1 MKSQKRH
8 LNSYLLWLSLT
19 TELLLLFWIKAP
31 AKAATPT
38 AEMPP
43 AKTAQLLADADPAS
57 QPTPAPV
64 STPAASPAT
73 QPNPIAPPTPPPSN
87 PATQPNS
94 IAPITAP
101 STPAAQPN
109 SIAPTTNQPSP
120 TTQSPPDPTAPP
132 TPSTPPT
139 PSAPSAPSA
148 PPSLPPSPLSPGE
161 IRILL
166 PATQTVLDVPAAT
179 VVLQYA
185 QSSKIELKVNG
196 TTVPDS
202 LVGRTETDKT
212 TGIVTQ
218 TWYGVALKEGE
229 NTLTAQTLTNGVAG
243 TPVAVQV
250 QVRGDARQITVS
262 TVETRIPADGRST
275 ATIQGQLLDDKGN
288 RSNRDAIVTLIASEG
303 EFAGADASPDQ
314 PGFQVKAI
322 QGQFTAS
329 LRSSLN
335 ARTVNIRV
343 VSGNLEAFTQLLFE
357 TNLRP
362 SIATGVID
370 IRIGKRGTN
379 FYDSFRDFLP
389 ADRKN
394 PYELSV
400 KGAVFATGKIGEWLF
415 TGAYNS
421 DRALN
426 QTCDGTTRLF
436 RDNQSC
442 DQTYPTYG
450 DSSQSTV
457 LTPSTDSVY
466 LRIERTSPIPGAG
479 IDYAMWG
486 DYNTEEFARRSQEFT
501 AITRQLHGL
510 KVNYN
515 FGNLQLTGF
524 YGNNV
529 QGFQRDTIAPDGTSG
544 YYFLSRR
551 LLVEGSE
558 NVFLEL
564 EDLNRP
570 GTVIDHKSLS
580 RGPDYEIDY
589 DRGTLLFR
597 QPILRTDIGSDGETL
612 VRRIIVTYQ
621 YDTPGSNNSI
631 YAGRAVYHL
640 SREQNRESWI
650 GATYLKEDQGNRD
663 FELYGADAFISLG
676 STAHLI
682 AEYAHSNNLS
692 DTLGRVSGSAYRA
705 ELEGEIANGI
715 HGRAY
720 FRSAETGFANNATV
734 SFVPGQTRYGAQVS
748 AKLSPITALRFQYDH
763 EDNKGIAPRP
773 LTTLEDLLTPRLEAV
788 PGSRVDNSLTTI
800 SAGVVQKLGSAELAV
815 DWFHRDRSDR
825 MNPTFN
831 TTSDQLRSRLT
842 VPLTPTLTF
851 LAQNE
856 TTLSAQ
862 TDAVYN
868 DRSLLA
874 LNWQAMPGIN
884 VQLAQQF
891 YTRGQF
897 AGQAITSLGVA
908 GDYKLGPDTTLSGRL
923 SLLKGSDSM
932 TMYGTAGISHRIVLA
947 PGLKMDLAYEHV
959 FGDFF
964 GKTAAG
970 TRFAQPFAPGQSA
983 ASVGLQ
989 SGDTYSVGI
998 SYTDNPDFQASARFE
1013 HRSSSEG
1020 SNTVIS
1026 AAATGKITPALT
1038 ALFRY
1043 QQASAANQKLNGLGD
1058 TATLKLGLAYR
1069 DPNDDKFN
1077 ALLRYEYRKNP
1088 STIPDTILFGSG
1100 TGSVDHVFA
1109 AEAIYAPNW
1118 RWEFYGKFAIRSST
1132 SYLASDFVNN
1142 GLVTLAQARATYR
1155 LGFKWDVVAEAR
1167 WINQPGVGYSE
1178 TGLVAEVGY
1187 YLTPNLRLAAGYM
1200 FGRVGDRDF
1209 DGSSRSS
1216 GGPYLGVTIKLNELF
1231 SGFGQQRIPPP
1242 QNPPA
1247 QPVAA
1252 TPTATSATQAQP
1264 VAATPTATSATQ
1276 ASPAPTTAIATT
1288 QTPSTAAPLTSASP
1302 APASPPPAP
1311 APEIPLP
1318 GTVPAAASFLNQE

>member
-8 LNSYLLWLSLT
+8 LNASLLGLSLT
-19 TELLLLFWIKAP
+19 TELLLLSCLKPQAI
-31 AKAATPT
+31 AATPT
-38 AEMPP
+38 LNVPVVNVAQTVTAEKLASEP
-43 AKTAQLLADADPAS
+43 AT
-57 QPTPAPV
+57 
-64 STPAASPAT
+64 STPSAVPSSSVQQAPIAAPEAVPSAPTLA
-73 QPNPIAPPTPPPSN
+73 PSPIAPPETTPPN
-87 PATQPNS
+87 PTLQSPAS
-94 IAPITAP
+94 
-101 STPAAQPN
+101 PAA
-109 SIAPTTNQPSP
+109 SASPS
-120 TTQSPPDPTAPP
+120 
-132 TPSTPPT
+132 
-139 PSAPSAPSA
+139 SAPLAPN
-148 PPSLPPSPLSPGE
+148 E

-166 PATQTVLDVPAAT
+166 PTAQTVLDIPAAT
-179 VVLQYA
+179 VILQYT
-185 QSSKIELKVNG
+185 QGSQVDLQVNG
-196 TTVPDS
+196 TKVSDS
-202 LVGRTETDKT
+202 LIGRTETDKT

-218 TWYGVALKEGE
+218 VWYGVALKEGE
-229 NTLTAQTLTNGVAG
+229 NTLTAQSVNNGVAG
-243 TPVAVQV
+243 ALATVQV
-250 QVRGDARQITVS
+250 QVRGDVQQMALS

-275 ATIQGQLLDDKGN
+275 ATLQGQLLDSKGN
-288 RSNRDAIVTLIASEG
+288 RSSRDTIVTLTTSEG
-303 EFAGADASPDQ
+303 EFVGADVSPDL
-314 PGFQVKAI
+314 PGFQVKAV

-335 ARTVNIRV
+335 ARTVNIRAV
-343 VSGNLEAFTQLLFE
+343 AGSLEAFTQLLFE

-370 IRIGKRGTN
+370 IRFGKRGTN

-389 ADRKN
+389 ADRDNRYKFD
-394 PYELSV
+394 V
-400 KGAVFATGKIGEWLF
+400 RGAVFATGKIGEWLF

-421 DRALN
+421 HRNLN
-426 QTCDGTTRLF
+426 QTCDGTTSLF
-436 RDNQSC
+436 RNTQSC
-442 DQTYPTYG
+442 DQVYPTYG

-457 LTPSTDSVY
+457 LAPSTDSLY
-466 LRIERTSPIPGAG
+466 LRVERTSPILGAG

-515 FGNLQLTGF
+515 LGNLQLTGF

-544 YYFLSRR
+544 YYFVSRR

-564 EDLNRP
+564 EELTRP
-570 GTVIDHKSLS
+570 GTVIDRKTLN
-580 RGPDYEIDY
+580 RGTDYDIDY

-597 QPILRTDIGSDGETL
+597 QPILRTDIGTDGETL
-612 VRRIIVTYQ
+612 VRRIVVTYQ

-663 FELYGADAFISLG
+663 FELYGADALISLG
-676 STAHLI
+676 SNGRLI
-682 AEYAHSNNLS
+682 AEYAHSSNLS
-692 DTLGRVSGSAYRA
+692 DTLGQVSGAAYRA

-720 FRSAETGFANNATV
+720 FRSAETGFANNATI
-734 SFVPGQTRYGAQVS
+734 SFVPGQTRYGAQVT
-748 AKLSPITALRFQYDH
+748 AKLSPITALRFQYDR

-773 LTTLEDLLTPRLEAV
+773 INTLEDLLTPRLAAV

-815 DWFHRDRSDR
+815 DWFHRDRADR
-825 MNPTFN
+825 MNSAFN
-831 TTSDQLRSRLT
+831 TTSDQVRSRLT
-842 VPLTPTLTF
+842 VPLNTRLTF

-856 TTLSAQ
+856 TTLSSQ
-862 TDAVYN
+862 TDAIYN
-868 DRSLLA
+868 DRTLLA

-884 VQLAQQF
+884 IQLAQQF

-897 AGQAITSLGVA
+897 AGQSITSLGVA
-908 GDYKLGPDTTLSGRL
+908 GDYKLGANTTLSGRL
-923 SLLKGSDSM
+923 SLLRNADEM
-932 TMYGTAGISHRIVLA
+932 TMYGTAGISHQIILA

-959 FGDFF
+959 FGNFL
-964 GKTAAG
+964 GRTAAG
-970 TRFAQPFAPGQSA
+970 SQFAQPFAPGQSG

-998 SYTDNPDFQASARFE
+998 AYTDNPAFQASARFE
-1013 HRSSSEG
+1013 HRTSSEG

-1026 AAATGKITPALT
+1026 AAALGKISPSLT
-1038 ALFRY
+1038 ALLRF
-1043 QQASAANQKLNGLGD
+1043 QQASAANQKLAGLGD

-1088 STIPDTILFGSG
+1088 STIPETILFGTG
-1100 TGSVDHVFA
+1100 TGSVDHVLA
-1109 AEAIYAPNW
+1109 AEVIYAPNW
-1118 RWEFYGKFAIRSST
+1118 RWEFYGKFALRSST
-1132 SYLASDFVNN
+1132 SYLANDFVNS
-1142 GLVTLAQARATYR
+1142 GLVTLGQARATYR
-1155 LGFKWDVVAEAR
+1155 LGYQWDLVGEAR

-1209 DGSSRSS
+1209 DGNSRSA
-1216 GGPYLGVTIKLNELF
+1216 GGPYLGITIKLNELF
-1231 SGFGQQRIPPP
+1231 NGFGQQRIPKPQNSPDQTATNAPTPETQPTVATTSPLAPPSLDTPPSPLSPP
-1242 QNPPA
+1242 QVP
-1247 QPVAA
+1247 
-1252 TPTATSATQAQP
+1252 
-1264 VAATPTATSATQ
+1264 
-1276 ASPAPTTAIATT
+1276 I
-1288 QTPSTAAPLTSASP
+1288 
-1302 APASPPPAP
+1302 
-1311 APEIPLP
+1311 P
-1318 GTVPAAASFLNQE
+1318 GTVPSSATLLNQ

>member
-1 MKSQKRH
+1 MKFQKRH

-19 TELLLLFWIKAP
+19 TELLLLFWLKTP
-31 AKAATPT
+31 VKAATPT
-38 AEMPP
+38 LETPP
-43 AKTAQLLADADPAS
+43 ATAAPLLADA
-57 QPTPAPV
+57 
-64 STPAASPAT
+64 
-73 QPNPIAPPTPPPSN
+73 
-87 PATQPNS
+87 
-94 IAPITAP
+94 
-101 STPAAQPN
+101 
-109 SIAPTTNQPSP
+109 APTNLSP
-120 TTQSPPDPTAPP
+120 
-132 TPSTPPT
+132 PSTPPT
-139 PSAPSAPSA
+139 SENNPANQPAPIAPAPIAPAPTTSSDLPLQPAPISPLPSASPTLSPPTPIPPA
-148 PPSLPPSPLSPGE
+148 PPTPIPPTPPTPSPPTPSSPLSPGE
-161 IRILL
+161 IRVLL
-166 PATQTVLDVPAAT
+166 PAPQAILDVPAAT
-179 VVLQYA
+179 VVLQYT
-185 QSSKIELKVNG
+185 QGSQVELKVNG
-196 TTVPDS
+196 SPVPDS

-218 TWYGVALKEGE
+218 TWYGVSLKEGE
-229 NTLTAQTLTNGVAG
+229 NTLTAQTQTNGVAG
-243 TPVAVQV
+243 ALASVQV
-250 QVRGDARQITVS
+250 QVRGDVQQLTVN

-275 ATIQGQLLDDKGN
+275 ATVQGQLLDGKGN
-288 RSNRDAIVTLIASEG
+288 RSNRDAIVTLVASEG
-303 EFAGADASPDQ
+303 EFVGADASSDQ

-322 QGQFTAS
+322 EGQFTAA

-335 ARTVNIRV
+335 ARTVNIRAV
-343 VSGNLEAFTQLLFE
+343 AGSLEAFTQLLFE

-370 IRIGKRGTN
+370 IRFGKRGTN

-389 ADRKN
+389 DDRN
-394 PYELSV
+394 NRYEFDV
-400 KGAVFATGKIGEWLF
+400 RGAVFATGKIGEWLF

-421 DRALN
+421 NRALN

-436 RDNQSC
+436 RDTQSC

-450 DSSQSTV
+450 DNSQSTV
-457 LTPSTDSVY
+457 LTPSTDSLY
-466 LRIERTSPIPGAG
+466 LRLERTSPIPGAG

-510 KVNYN
+510 KVNHN

-570 GTVIDHKSLS
+570 GTVLDRKSLS

-589 DRGTLLFR
+589 DRGALLFR
-597 QPILRTDIGSDGETL
+597 QPILRTDVGSDGETL

-650 GATYLKEDQGNRD
+650 GATYLKEDQGTRD
-663 FELYGADAFISLG
+663 FELYGADAYISLG
-676 STAHLI
+676 STARLI
-682 AEYAHSNNLS
+682 AEYAHSHNVS
-692 DTLGRVSGSAYRA
+692 DTLGPVSGSAYRA
-705 ELEGEIANGI
+705 ELEGKIAEGI
-715 HGRAY
+715 LGRAY
-720 FRSAETGFANNATV
+720 YRSAETGFANNATV

-773 LTTLEDLLTPRLEAV
+773 LVTLEDLLTPRLEAV
-788 PGSRVDNSLTTI
+788 PGSRVDNSLTTL
-800 SAGVVQKLGSAELAV
+800 SAGVVQKFGSAELAV

-825 MNPTFN
+825 INPTFN

-862 TDAVYN
+862 TDAVYS
-868 DRSLLA
+868 DRTLMA

-908 GDYKLGPDTTLSGRL
+908 GDYKLGADTTLSGRL
-923 SLLKGSDSM
+923 SLLRGSELM
-932 TMYGTAGISHRIVLA
+932 TMYGTVGINHRIVLA

-959 FGDFF
+959 FGDFL
-964 GKTAAG
+964 GKKATG
-970 TRFAQPFAPGQSA
+970 TQFLQPFAPGQSA

-998 SYTDNPDFQASARFE
+998 SYTDNPNFQASARFE
-1013 HRSSSEG
+1013 HRTSSEG

-1026 AAATGKITPALT
+1026 AAATGKISPSLT

-1043 QQASAANQKLNGLGD
+1043 QQANAANQKLSGLGD

-1069 DPNDDKFN
+1069 DPNNDKFN

-1088 STIPDTILFGSG
+1088 SIIPDTILFGSG
-1100 TGSVDHVFA
+1100 TGSIDHVFA

-1132 SYLASDFVNN
+1132 SYLASDFVNT

-1178 TGLVAEVGY
+1178 TGFVAEVGY
-1187 YLTPNLRLAAGYM
+1187 YLTPNLRLSAGYM

-1209 DGSSRSS
+1209 DGGSRSS
-1216 GGPYLGVTIKLNELF
+1216 GGPYVGVTIKLNELF
-1231 SGFGQQRIPPP
+1231 NGFGQQRIPPP
-1242 QNPPA
+1242 QNPPS
-1247 QPVAA
+1247 QPVA
-1252 TPTATSATQAQP
+1252 TASQEPIQSSEFKIQSSQPSSPETQ
-1264 VAATPTATSATQ
+1264 
-1276 ASPAPTTAIATT
+1276 IATT
-1288 QTPSTAAPLTSASP
+1288 PEIPIQNSDPSPPSPSPSSPLLP
-1302 APASPPPAP
+1302 SPPPSLP
-1311 APEIPLP
+1311 TPEIPFP
-1318 GTVPAAASFLNQE
+1318 GTIPSSASFLNQ

>member
-1 MKSQKRH
+1 MKLKKR
-8 LNSYLLWLSLT
+8 YAKAALLGLSLSS
-19 TELLLLFWIKAP
+19 ELLLLCLLKAP
-31 AKAATPT
+31 AQAATPT
-38 AEMPP
+38 SETSSA
-43 AKTAQLLADADPAS
+43 AS
-57 QPTPAPV
+57 QVLAEVNQTNQLTDTPVVAPV
-64 STPAASPAT
+64 SVDQPAVQPPTLAPSPAPPASPASATPVAPAASATPAL
-73 QPNPIAPPTPPPSN
+73 P
-87 PATQPNS
+87 
-94 IAPITAP
+94 AP
-101 STPAAQPN
+101 S
-109 SIAPTTNQPSP
+109 
-120 TTQSPPDPTAPP
+120 
-132 TPSTPPT
+132 
-139 PSAPSAPSA
+139 
-148 PPSLPPSPLSPGE
+148 PGQVK
-161 IRILL
+161 ILL
-166 PATQTVLDVPAAT
+166 PLAQTVLDVPAAT
-179 VVLQYA
+179 VTLQYA
-185 QSSKIELKVNG
+185 QGSQIELKVNDV
-196 TTVPDS
+196 TVPDT
-202 LVGRTETDKT
+202 LIGRTETDKT
-212 TGIVTQ
+212 TGTVTQ
-218 TWYGVALKEGE
+218 IWYGVSLKEGE
-229 NTLTAQTLTNGVAG
+229 NILTAQTRTNGVAG
-243 TPVAVQV
+243 ELVSTQV
-250 QVRGDARQITVS
+250 QVRGDVKQMTVS
-262 TVETRIPADGRST
+262 TLEARIPADGRST
-275 ATIQGQLLDDKGN
+275 ATVQGQLLDDKGN
-288 RSNRDAIVTLIASEG
+288 RSSRDVIVTLLASEG

-314 PGFQVKAI
+314 PGFQIKAI

-335 ARTVNIRV
+335 SRTVNVRAV
-343 VSGNLEAFTQLLFE
+343 AGSLEAFTQLLFE

-370 IRIGKRGTN
+370 IRFGKRGTN

-389 ADRKN
+389 ADRN
-394 PYELSV
+394 NRYELDV
-400 KGAVFATGKIGEWLF
+400 RGAVFATGKIGDWLF

-421 DRALN
+421 NRALN

-436 RDNQSC
+436 RDTQSC

-457 LTPSTDSVY
+457 LAPSTDSVY
-466 LRIERTSPIPGAG
+466 LRLERTSPIPSAG

-510 KVNYN
+510 KINYN
-515 FGNLQLTGF
+515 VGNLQLTGF

-570 GTVIDHKSLS
+570 GTVLERKSLS

-589 DRGTLLFR
+589 DRGALLFR
-597 QPILRTDIGSDGETL
+597 RPILRTDVGTDGETL
-612 VRRIIVTYQ
+612 VRRIVVTYQ
-621 YDTPGSNNSI
+621 YDTPGSDNSI
-631 YAGRAVYHL
+631 YAGRAVYHF
-640 SREQNRESWI
+640 SRGQNRESWL

-663 FELYGADAFISLG
+663 FELYGADAYISLG
-676 STAHLI
+676 ANARLI
-682 AEYAHSNNLS
+682 AEFAHSSNLS
-692 DTLGRVSGSAYRA
+692 ETLGQISGSAYRA
-705 ELEGEIANGI
+705 ELEGEIARGV

-720 FRSAETGFANNATV
+720 YRSAETGFANNATV
-734 SFVPGQTRYGAQVS
+734 SFVPGQTRYGTQVN
-748 AKLSPITALRFQYDH
+748 AKLSPFTALRFQYDH

-815 DWFHRDRSDR
+815 DWFHRDRTDR
-825 MNPTFN
+825 MNSTFN

-842 VPLTPTLTF
+842 VPLNSRLTL

-868 DRSLLA
+868 DRTLLA

-884 VQLAQQF
+884 IQLAQQF

-897 AGQAITSLGVA
+897 AGQSITSLGVA

-923 SLLKGSDSM
+923 SLLKGSEAM
-932 TMYGTAGISHRIVLA
+932 TMYGAVGINHQILLA

-959 FGDFF
+959 FGNFL
-964 GKTAAG
+964 GRTATG
-970 TRFAQPFAPGQSA
+970 TQFAQPFAPGQSS

-998 SYTDNPDFQASARFE
+998 TYTDNPDFQASARFE
-1013 HRSSSEG
+1013 HRTSSEG

-1026 AAATGKITPALT
+1026 AAATGKLSPALT

-1043 QQASAANQKLNGLGD
+1043 QQANAANQKLTGLGD
-1058 TATLKLGLAYR
+1058 TASLKLGLAYR

-1088 STIPDTILFGSG
+1088 AITPETILFGSG
-1100 TGSVDHVFA
+1100 TGSVDHVLA

-1118 RWEFYGKFAIRSST
+1118 RWEFYGKFALRSST
-1132 SYLASDFVNN
+1132 SYLADDFVNT

-1155 LGFKWDVVAEAR
+1155 LGYKWDLVGEAR

-1200 FGRVGDRDF
+1200 FGSVGDRDF
-1209 DGSSRSS
+1209 GSNSRSS
-1216 GGPYLGVTIKLNELF
+1216 GGPYLGITIKLNELF
-1231 SGFGQQRIPPP
+1231 NGFGQQRVPSPQQSPSTPVATAPTSEIQPPSVLFSTPTSLSATPSNSPLPAPSPQIPPP
-1242 QNPPA
+1242 G
-1247 QPVAA
+1247 
-1252 TPTATSATQAQP
+1252 TASSSATLLYP
-1264 VAATPTATSATQ
+1264 
-1276 ASPAPTTAIATT
+1276 
-1288 QTPSTAAPLTSASP
+1288 
-1302 APASPPPAP
+1302 
-1311 APEIPLP
+1311 
-1318 GTVPAAASFLNQE
+1318 

>member
-1 MKSQKRH
+1 MKPQKRH
-8 LNSYLLWLSLT
+8 PKVCWLWLSLT
-19 TELLLLFWIKAP
+19 TELLLLFCLKPQAN
-31 AKAATPT
+31 AATPALNAPFT
-38 AEMPP
+38 RVAQAVTEEKSASEPAATPLIAPSSVAQPAPIATPATRPSVPP
-43 AKTAQLLADADPAS
+43 LLPSSIAAPETIT
-57 QPTPAPV
+57 PTPALQ
-64 STPAASPAT
+64 TPA
-73 QPNPIAPPTPPPSN
+73 TPPAS
-87 PATQPNS
+87 
-94 IAPITAP
+94 
-101 STPAAQPN
+101 
-109 SIAPTTNQPSP
+109 
-120 TTQSPPDPTAPP
+120 
-132 TPSTPPT
+132 
-139 PSAPSAPSA
+139 
-148 PPSLPPSPLSPGE
+148 PPSPAPLSSSAPFSPNE

-166 PATQTVLDVPAAT
+166 PAAQTVLDVPAAT
-179 VVLQYA
+179 VILQYT
-185 QSSKIELKVNG
+185 QGSQVELSVNG
-196 TTVPDS
+196 TKVSDS
-202 LVGRTETDKT
+202 LVGRTETDKV

-229 NTLTAQTLTNGVAG
+229 NTLTAQSVNNGVAG
-243 TPVAVQV
+243 VLATVQV
-250 QVRGDARQITVS
+250 QVRGDVQQMTLS
-262 TVETRIPADGRST
+262 TIETRIPADGRST
-275 ATIQGQLLDDKGN
+275 ATVQGQLLDDKGN
-288 RSNRDAIVTLIASEG
+288 RSNRDSIVTLVASEG
-303 EFAGADASPDQ
+303 EFVGADASPDQ
-314 PGFQVKAI
+314 PGFQVKAT

-329 LRSSLN
+329 LRSGLN
-335 ARTVNIRV
+335 ARTVNIRA
-343 VSGNLEAFTQLLFE
+343 VSGTLEAFTQLLFE

-370 IRIGKRGTN
+370 IRFGKRGTN

-389 ADRKN
+389 ADRDNRYK
-394 PYELSV
+394 LDV
-400 KGAVFATGKIGEWLF
+400 RGAVFTTGKIGEWLF

-421 DRALN
+421 HRNLN
-426 QTCDGTTRLF
+426 ETCDGTTSLF
-436 RDNQSC
+436 RNTQSC
-442 DQTYPTYG
+442 DQVYPTYG

-457 LTPSTDSVY
+457 LAPSTDSLY
-466 LRIERTSPIPGAG
+466 LRVERTSPILGAG

-515 FGNLQLTGF
+515 LGNLQLTGF

-544 YYFLSRR
+544 YYFVSRR

-564 EDLNRP
+564 EELTRP
-570 GTVIDHKSLS
+570 GTVIERKTLN
-580 RGPDYEIDY
+580 RGTDYDIDY

-597 QPILRTDIGSDGETL
+597 QPVLRTDIGTDGETL
-612 VRRIIVTYQ
+612 VRRIVVTYQ

-663 FELYGADAFISLG
+663 FELYGADALISLG
-676 STAHLI
+676 SSARLI
-682 AEYAHSNNLS
+682 AEYAHSSNLS
-692 DTLGRVSGSAYRA
+692 VTLGRVSGAAYRA
-705 ELEGEIANGI
+705 ELEGDIANGI

-734 SFVPGQTRYGAQVS
+734 SFVPGQTRYGAQVT
-748 AKLSPITALRFQYDH
+748 AKLSPITALRFQYDR
-763 EDNKGIAPRP
+763 ENNRGIAPRQ
-773 LTTLEDLLTPRLEAV
+773 LTTLEDLITPRLEAV

-800 SAGVVQKLGSAELAV
+800 SAGVIQKLGASELAV
-815 DWFHRDRSDR
+815 DWFHRDRTDH
-825 MNPTFN
+825 MNSAFN

-842 VPLTPTLTF
+842 VPLNPRLTF

-856 TTLSAQ
+856 TTLSAK

-868 DRSLLA
+868 DRTLLA
-874 LNWQAMPGIN
+874 LNWQAMPGVN

-897 AGQAITSLGVA
+897 AGQSITSLGVA
-908 GDYKLGPDTTLSGRL
+908 GDYKLGANTTVSGRL
-923 SLLKGSDSM
+923 SLLRSADEM
-932 TMYGTAGISHRIVLA
+932 TMYGTAGISHQIILA

-959 FGDFF
+959 FGNFF
-964 GKTAAG
+964 GRTAAG
-970 TRFAQPFAPGQSA
+970 SQFAQPFAPGQSS

-998 SYTDNPDFQASARFE
+998 AYTDNPAFQASARFE
-1013 HRSSSEG
+1013 HRTSSEG

-1026 AAATGKITPALT
+1026 AAALGKISPSLT
-1038 ALFRY
+1038 ALLRF
-1043 QQASAANQKLNGLGD
+1043 QQASAANQKLAGLGD

-1100 TGSVDHVFA
+1100 TGSVDHVLA

-1118 RWEFYGKFAIRSST
+1118 RWEFYGKFALRSST
-1132 SYLASDFVNN
+1132 SYLADDFVNT
-1142 GLVTLAQARATYR
+1142 GLVTLGQVRATYR
-1155 LGFKWDVVAEAR
+1155 LGYQWDLVGEAR

-1209 DGSSRSS
+1209 DGNSRSA
-1216 GGPYLGVTIKLNELF
+1216 GGPYLGITIKLNELF
-1231 SGFGQQRIPPP
+1231 SGFGQQRVPPP
-1242 QNPPA
+1242 QQQPSV
-1247 QPVAA
+1247 PVAA
-1252 TPTATSATQAQP
+1252 TPTNDASTAPAIAT
-1264 VAATPTATSATQ
+1264 
-1276 ASPAPTTAIATT
+1276 ASPAPSSSPLL
-1288 QTPSTAAPLTSASP
+1288 TPN
-1302 APASPPPAP
+1302 
-1311 APEIPLP
+1311 IPLP
-1318 GTVPAAASFLNQE
+1318 GTVPTSAVFLNP

>member
-1 MKSQKRH
+1 MKAQKRY

-19 TELLLLFWIKAP
+19 TELLLLFWLKTP
-31 AKAATPT
+31 AKAVTPATERPSAT
-38 AEMPP
+38 
-43 AKTAQLLADADPAS
+43 TAQVLTDNTPGSELVSPQPSVAPSPVVQLAPIAAPEIIPS
-57 QPTPAPV
+57 ISTLQPSP
-64 STPAASPAT
+64 SASPASLAPSEVRILT
-73 QPNPIAPPTPPPSN
+73 PIA
-87 PATQPNS
+87 
-94 IAPITAP
+94 
-101 STPAAQPN
+101 
-109 SIAPTTNQPSP
+109 
-120 TTQSPPDPTAPP
+120 
-132 TPSTPPT
+132 
-139 PSAPSAPSA
+139 
-148 PPSLPPSPLSPGE
+148 
-161 IRILL
+161 
-166 PATQTVLDVPAAT
+166 QTLLDVPAAT
-179 VVLQYA
+179 VVLQYP
-185 QSSKIELKVNG
+185 QGSQIELKVNG
-196 TTVPDS
+196 AKVSDS
-202 LVGRTETDKT
+202 LIGRTETDKT

-218 TWYGVALKEGE
+218 IWYGVALKEGE
-229 NTLTAQTLTNGVAG
+229 NTLSAQAVSNGVAG
-243 TPVAVQV
+243 ALATVQV
-250 QVRGDARQITVS
+250 QVRGDVKQIAIS
-262 TVETRIPADGRST
+262 SVETRIPADGRST

-288 RSNRDAIVTLIASEG
+288 HSNRDEIVTLIASEG
-303 EFAGADASPDQ
+303 EFVGADASPDQ
-314 PGFQVKAI
+314 PGFQVKAM

-335 ARTVNIRV
+335 ARTVNIRAL
-343 VSGNLEAFTQLLFE
+343 SGSLEAFTQLLFE

-370 IRIGKRGTN
+370 IRFGKRGTN
-379 FYDSFRDFLP
+379 FYDSFRGFLP
-389 ADRKN
+389 ADRN
-394 PYELSV
+394 NRYELDV
-400 KGAVFATGKIGEWLF
+400 RGAVFATGKIGEWLF

-421 DRALN
+421 NRNLN

-436 RDNQSC
+436 RDTQSC
-442 DQTYPTYG
+442 DQVYPTYG
-450 DSSQSTV
+450 DNSQSTI
-457 LTPSTDSVY
+457 LAPSTDSLY
-466 LRIERTSPIPGAG
+466 LRLERTSPVLGAG

-515 FGNLQLTGF
+515 LGNLQLTGF

-544 YYFLSRR
+544 FYFMSRR

-564 EDLNRP
+564 EELNRL
-570 GTVIDHKSLS
+570 GTVIERKSLS

-597 QPILRTDIGSDGETL
+597 QPVLRTAIGSDGETL
-612 VRRIIVTYQ
+612 VRRIVVTYQ

-640 SREQNRESWI
+640 AREQNRESWI

-676 STAHLI
+676 SSARLI
-682 AEYAHSNNLS
+682 AEYAHSSNLS
-692 DTLGRVSGSAYRA
+692 DTLGRVSGAAYRA
-705 ELEGEIANGI
+705 ELEGDIANGI

-734 SFVPGQTRYGAQVS
+734 SFVAGQTRYGAQLA

-773 LTTLEDLLTPRLEAV
+773 LNTLEDLLTPRLEAV

-800 SAGVVQKLGSAELAV
+800 AAGVVQKLESAELAI

-825 MNPTFN
+825 TNSVFN

-842 VPLTPTLTF
+842 IPLNSRLTF

-868 DRSLLA
+868 DRTLLA

-884 VQLAQQF
+884 LQLAQQF

-897 AGQAITSLGVA
+897 AGQSITSLGVA
-908 GDYKLGPDTTLSGRL
+908 GDYKLGANTTLSGRL
-923 SLLKGSDSM
+923 SLLRSSDAM
-932 TMYGTAGISHRIVLA
+932 TMYGTAGISHQIVLA
-947 PGLKMDLAYEHV
+947 RGLKMDLAYEHV
-959 FGDFF
+959 FGSFS
-964 GKTAAG
+964 GRTAAG
-970 TRFAQPFAPGQSA
+970 SQFAQPFAPGQSS
-983 ASVGLQ
+983 ASIGLQ

-998 SYTDNPDFQASARFE
+998 AYTDNPDFQASARFE
-1013 HRSSSEG
+1013 HRTSSQG
-1020 SNTVIS
+1020 NNTVIS
-1026 AAATGKITPALT
+1026 AAATGKISPSLT
-1038 ALFRY
+1038 ALVRY
-1043 QQASAANQKLNGLGD
+1043 QQANAANQKLTGLGD

-1088 STIPDTILFGSG
+1088 STIPDTILFGTG
-1100 TGSVDHVFA
+1100 TGSVDHVLA

-1118 RWEFYGKFAIRSST
+1118 RWEFYGKFALRSST
-1132 SYLASDFVNN
+1132 SYLADDFVNT
-1142 GLVTLAQARATYR
+1142 GLVTLGQARATYR
-1155 LGFKWDVVAEAR
+1155 LGYKWDLVGEAR

-1209 DGSSRSS
+1209 DGNSRSS

-1231 SGFGQQRIPPP
+1231 NGFGQQRIAPP
-1242 QNPPA
+1242 QK
-1247 QPVAA
+1247 Q
-1252 TPTATSATQAQP
+1252 
-1264 VAATPTATSATQ
+1264 
-1276 ASPAPTTAIATT
+1276 
-1288 QTPSTAAPLTSASP
+1288 PSTSITTTSSHPLSSSLLSP
-1302 APASPPPAP
+1302 TPV
-1311 APEIPLP
+1311 PEIPFP
-1318 GTVPAAASFLNQE
+1318 GSVSSAATLLNP

>member
-8 LNSYLLWLSLT
+8 LNPYWLWLSLT
-19 TELLLLFWIKAP
+19 TELLLLCWLKTP
-31 AKAATPT
+31 AKAVTPASEIPPVMLSQAVAGDTLTRELVTAQAPVAPSPRAQATPI
-38 AEMPP
+38 
-43 AKTAQLLADADPAS
+43 
-57 QPTPAPV
+57 
-64 STPAASPAT
+64 ASPQT
-73 QPNPIAPPTPPPSN
+73 IPSSPI
-87 PATQPNS
+87 
-94 IAPITAP
+94 I
-101 STPAAQPN
+101 
-109 SIAPTTNQPSP
+109 
-120 TTQSPPDPTAPP
+120 QSPPIASPQTI
-132 TPSTPPT
+132 PSSP
-139 PSAPSAPSA
+139 AAV
-148 PPSLPPSPLSPGE
+148 PPSPSSPAAAPLAPGE
-161 IRILL
+161 VRILT
-166 PATQTVLDVPAAT
+166 PVAQSVLDVPAAT

-185 QSSKIELKVNG
+185 QSSQIELKVNG
-196 TTVPDS
+196 VVVSNS

-218 TWYGVALKEGE
+218 IWYGVALKEGE
-229 NTLTAQTLTNGVAG
+229 NTLTAQATTNGIAG
-243 TPVAVQV
+243 VLVSTQV
-250 QVRGDARQITVS
+250 QVRGDVKQMTIA

-303 EFAGADASPDQ
+303 EFVGADASPDQ

-335 ARTVNIRV
+335 ARTVNIRA

-370 IRIGKRGTN
+370 IRFGKRGTN
-379 FYDSFRDFLP
+379 FYDSFRNFLP
-389 ADRKN
+389 ADRN
-394 PYELSV
+394 NRYELDV
-400 KGAVFATGKIGEWLF
+400 RGAVFATGKIGEWLF

-421 DRALN
+421 NRNLN
-426 QTCDGTTRLF
+426 QTCDGTTSLF
-436 RDNQSC
+436 RNTQSC
-442 DQTYPTYG
+442 DQAYPTYG
-450 DSSQSTV
+450 DNSQSTV
-457 LTPSTDSVY
+457 LAPSNDSLY
-466 LRIERTSPIPGAG
+466 LRIERTSPVLGAG

-501 AITRQLHGL
+501 AVTRQLHGL

-564 EDLNRP
+564 EELNRP
-570 GTVIDHKSLS
+570 GTVIERKALS

-597 QPILRTDIGSDGETL
+597 QPVLRTDVGSDGETL
-612 VRRIIVTYQ
+612 VRRIVVTYQ

-676 STAHLI
+676 SSAHLI
-682 AEYAHSNNLS
+682 AEFAHSNNLS

-705 ELEGEIANGI
+705 ELEGEIASGI
-715 HGRAY
+715 YGRAY

-734 SFVPGQTRYGAQVS
+734 SFVPGQTRYGAQVA

-763 EDNKGIAPRP
+763 EDNKGITPRP
-773 LTTLEDLLTPRLEAV
+773 LNTLEDLLTPRLEAV

-800 SAGVVQKLGSAELAV
+800 SAGVVQKLGSSELTV
-815 DWFHRDRSDR
+815 DWFHRDRADR
-825 MNPTFN
+825 MDSSFN

-842 VPLTPTLTF
+842 VPLNERLTF

-856 TTLSAQ
+856 TTLSAK
-862 TDAVYN
+862 TDAVYS
-868 DRSLLA
+868 DRTLLA

-897 AGQAITSLGVA
+897 AGQSITSLGVA
-908 GDYKLGPDTTLSGRL
+908 GDYKLGANTTVSGRL
-923 SLLKGSDSM
+923 SLLRSSDAM
-932 TMYGTAGISHRIVLA
+932 TMYGTAGISHQIILA

-959 FGDFF
+959 FGNFF
-964 GKTAAG
+964 GRTAAG
-970 TRFAQPFAPGQSA
+970 SQFAQPFTPGQSS
-983 ASVGLQ
+983 ASLGLQ
-989 SGDTYSVGI
+989 SGDTYSIGVA
-998 SYTDNPDFQASARFE
+998 YTDNPDFQASARFE
-1013 HRSSSEG
+1013 HRTSSQG
-1020 SNTVIS
+1020 NNTVIS
-1026 AAATGKITPALT
+1026 AAVTGKISPALT
-1038 ALFRY
+1038 ALVRY
-1043 QQASAANQKLNGLGD
+1043 QQANAANQKLTGLGD
-1058 TATLKLGLAYR
+1058 TATLKVGLAYR
-1069 DPNDDKFN
+1069 NPNDDKFN

-1100 TGSVDHVFA
+1100 TGAVDHVFA

-1118 RWEFYGKFAIRSST
+1118 RWEFYGKFALRSST
-1132 SYLASDFVNN
+1132 SYIASDLVNT
-1142 GLVTLAQARATYR
+1142 GLVTLGQVRATYR
-1155 LGFKWDVVAEAR
+1155 LGYKWDLVGEAR

-1209 DGSSRSS
+1209 DGNSRSS
-1216 GGPYLGVTIKLNELF
+1216 GGPYVGVTVKLNELF
-1231 SGFGQQRIPPP
+1231 GGFGQQRIAPP
-1242 QNPPA
+1242 QA
-1247 QPVAA
+1247 QPLASVAA
-1252 TPTATSATQAQP
+1252 TTSGAQTASI
-1264 VAATPTATSATQ
+1264 SEL
-1276 ASPAPTTAIATT
+1276 AIAPQSPSLLTPGT
-1288 QTPSTAAPLTSASP
+1288 QGSTLPPAIPFPGSVPATAA
-1302 APASPPPAP
+1302 
-1311 APEIPLP
+1311 I
-1318 GTVPAAASFLNQE
+1318 LNP

>member
-1 MKSQKRH
+1 MKSQKHH
-8 LNSYLLWLSLT
+8 LTTYLLWLSLT
-19 TELLLLFWIKAP
+19 TELLLLFCFKAP
-31 AKAATPT
+31 AKAAIP
-38 AEMPP
+38 ASEMPS
-43 AKTAQLLADADPAS
+43 AKTAPAVEGKQGS
-57 QPTPAPV
+57 ETPTTAPSV
-64 STPAASPAT
+64 VPKAAPFA
-73 QPNPIAPPTPPPSN
+73 PIAPPESIPSAPLVQFTPIAVPQTIPSA
-87 PATQPNS
+87 PVMPLAP
-94 IAPITAP
+94 IAPPETITPGSALQ
-101 STPAAQPN
+101 TPAAL
-109 SIAPTTNQPSP
+109 A
-120 TTQSPPDPTAPP
+120 
-132 TPSTPPT
+132 
-139 PSAPSAPSA
+139 
-148 PPSLPPSPLSPGE
+148 PGE
-161 IRILL
+161 VRILL
-166 PATQTVLDVPAAT
+166 PTAQTLLDIPAAT

-185 QSSKIELKVNG
+185 QGNQVDLQVNG
-196 TTVPDS
+196 VKVSDT

-218 TWYGVALKEGE
+218 SWYGVALKEGE
-229 NTLTAQTLTNGVAG
+229 NTLTAQTSSNGIAG
-243 TPVAVQV
+243 SLASVKV
-250 QVRGDARQITVS
+250 QVRGDVKQMTVG
-262 TVETRIPADGRST
+262 TVEARIPADGRST
-275 ATIQGQLLDDKGN
+275 ATIQGQLLDSKGN
-288 RSNRDAIVTLIASEG
+288 RSNRDALVTLVTSEG
-303 EFAGADASPDQ
+303 EFVGTDASQDQ

-335 ARTVNIRV
+335 ARTVNVRATTG
-343 VSGNLEAFTQLLFE
+343 SLEAFTQLLFE

-370 IRIGKRGTN
+370 IRFGKRGTN
-379 FYDSFRDFLP
+379 FYDSFRSFLP
-389 ADRKN
+389 VDRDNRYK
-394 PYELSV
+394 LDV
-400 KGAVFATGKIGEWLF
+400 RGAVFTTGKIGEWLF

-421 DRALN
+421 NRSLN

-436 RDNQSC
+436 RDTQSC

-450 DSSQSTV
+450 DSSQSTI
-457 LTPSTDSVY
+457 LAPSTDSLY
-466 LRIERTSPIPGAG
+466 LRIERTSPVLGAG
-479 IDYAMWG
+479 IDSALWG
-486 DYNTEEFARRSQEFT
+486 DYNTDEFARRSQEFT

-544 YYFLSRR
+544 YYFVSRR

-564 EDLNRP
+564 EELNRP
-570 GTVIDHKSLS
+570 GTVIERKSLN

-597 QPILRTDIGSDGETL
+597 QPVLRTDISTDGETL

-640 SREQNRESWI
+640 SREQNRESWL
-650 GATYLKEDQGNRD
+650 GATYLKEDQGNRN
-663 FELYGADAFISLG
+663 FALYGVDALLSLG
-676 STAHLI
+676 STAQLI
-682 AEYAHSNNLS
+682 TEFAHSSNLS

-705 ELEGEIANGI
+705 ELEGDIGNSI
-715 HGRAY
+715 HARAY
-720 FRSAETGFANNATV
+720 VRSAETGFANNATV
-734 SFVPGQTRYGAQVS
+734 SFVAGQTRYGTQVA
-748 AKLSPITALRFQYDH
+748 AKLSPFTALRFQYDH
-763 EDNKGIAPRP
+763 EDNRGVAPRP
-773 LTTLEDLLTPRLEAV
+773 LTTLEDLLTPRLAAV
-788 PGSRVDNSLTTI
+788 SGSRVNNSLTTI
-800 SAGVVQKLGSAELAV
+800 SAGVAQRLGASELAI

-825 MNPTFN
+825 TNSVFN

-842 VPLTPTLTF
+842 IPLNSRLTF

-862 TDAVYN
+862 TDAIYN
-868 DRSLLA
+868 DRTLLA
-874 LNWQAMPGIN
+874 LNWQVMTGIN
-884 VQLAQQF
+884 LQLAQQF

-897 AGQAITSLGVA
+897 AGQSITSLGVA
-908 GDYKLGPDTTLSGRL
+908 GDYKLGANTTLSGRL
-923 SLLKGSDSM
+923 SMLKSADAM
-932 TMYGTAGISHRIVLA
+932 TMYGTAGLIHQIILA

-959 FGDFF
+959 FGNFL

-970 TRFAQPFAPGQSA
+970 SQFAQPFAAGQSG

-998 SYTDNPDFQASARFE
+998 AYADNPNFQASARFE
-1013 HRSSSEG
+1013 HRTSSEG

-1026 AAATGKITPALT
+1026 AAVTGKISPSLT
-1038 ALFRY
+1038 ALVRY
-1043 QQASAANQKLNGLGD
+1043 QQASAANQKLADLGS

-1088 STIPDTILFGSG
+1088 STIPDTILFGTG
-1100 TGSVDHVFA
+1100 TGSVNHVLA

-1118 RWEFYGKFAIRSST
+1118 RWEFYGKFALRSST
-1132 SYLASDFVNN
+1132 SYLAEDFVNA
-1142 GLVTLAQARATYR
+1142 GIVTLGQARATYR
-1155 LGFKWDVVAEAR
+1155 LGYKWDLVGEAR

-1209 DGSSRSS
+1209 EGNSRSS

-1231 SGFGQQRIPPP
+1231 NGFGQQRLPTPQSQAETPASTPPSPVSPTSLTLPTIPFPGTIP
-1242 QNPPA
+1242 TS
-1247 QPVAA
+1247 AA
-1252 TPTATSATQAQP
+1252 T
-1264 VAATPTATSATQ
+1264 
-1276 ASPAPTTAIATT
+1276 
-1288 QTPSTAAPLTSASP
+1288 L
-1302 APASPPPAP
+1302 
-1311 APEIPLP
+1311 
-1318 GTVPAAASFLNQE
+1318 LNP